1 MYAGL
6 KFDKEFMKSVAD
18 QKVSHAQLFLSH
30 SRSPRRLFLKCVSD
44 AADASKTDLTLKLDK
59 AREDK
64 VFSKKGR
71 VRGRPVT
78 WKTWRQFN
86 AVADSKRRK
95 QVYDELVRKVPSIT
109 PIIRGMFQRSWTFHK
124 RYGTSP
130 LRVYLE
136 SERIRLD
143 ELKGL
148 VRRLGSAVR
157 KPFQEALRKY
167 SREIKKDPAEY
178 YDDFYY
184 FRGKVYQPLNK
195 VFARFDPAVMPVR
208 QLRRLGFDTKRISLD
223 TEDRP
228 GKTPSPIAFFVQI
241 PNDAR
246 LLLKPV
252 SPYTDLEG
260 SYHEFGH
267 AMHCTSIDPQLPLW
281 DREFLAHG
289 LTEVF
294 STFLES
300 LLEDARYLRK
310 FGLNNDQ
317 VMDALERRR
326 FMELYFVAFYSANSL
341 MKIVFQEKK
350 LTMEKAS
357 RLYAL
362 LYKEFVGFDIPG
374 EYWQLH
380 HVMPDYDLYSPSY
393 LIAAVRKAEL
403 IEKLRSKYGNEW
415 WDSAK
420 TGSYLRELM
429 NPGANIAIDEFSK
442 LDTRPFLKGILSE
455 G

>member
-6 KFDKEFMKSVAD
+6 KFDKDFMKSVAD
-18 QKVSHAQLFLSH
+18 QKISHDQLFLSH
-30 SRSPRRLFLKCVSD
+30 SQRPHRLFLKCVSD
-44 AADASKTDLTLKLDK
+44 AADASRTDLALELDK
-59 AREDK
+59 AREEK

-71 VRGRPVT
+71 VHGRPVT
-78 WKTWRQFN
+78 WKTWRQFS
-86 AVADSKRRK
+86 AVADSRRRK
-95 QVYDELVRKVPSIT
+95 QVYDDLVRKVPSIT
-109 PIIRGMFQRSWTFHK
+109 PMIRGMFQRSWSFHK

-136 SERIRLD
+136 SERLRLD

-148 VRRLGSAVR
+148 VQKLGSAVR
-157 KPFQEALRKY
+157 RPFQDALRKY
-167 SREIKKDPAEY
+167 STEIKKAPPEY

-195 VFARFDPAVMPVR
+195 VFSRFDPAIMPVR
-208 QLRRLGFDTKRISLD
+208 QLRRLGFDTQRIHVD
-223 TEDRP
+223 AVDRP

-241 PNDAR
+241 PNDVR

-252 SPYTDLEG
+252 SPYTDIEG

-267 AMHCTSIDPQLPLW
+267 AMHCTSIDSQLPLW

-300 LLEDARYLRK
+300 LLEDGLYLRK
-310 FGLNNDQ
+310 FGLTRDQ
-317 VMDALERRR
+317 ARDVLERRR
-326 FMELYFVAFYSANSL
+326 FMELYFVAFYSANSM
-341 MKIVFQEKK
+341 MKIMFQERK
-350 LTMEKAS
+350 LTMDAAS
-357 RLYAL
+357 DLYARLY
-362 LYKEFVGFDIPG
+362 KQFVGFDVPG

-393 LIAAVRKAEL
+393 LIAAVRKEEL
-403 IEKLRSKYGNEW
+403 VDKVRDVYGEKW
-415 WDSAK
+415 WDSRKA
-420 TGSYLRELM
+420 GDYLRELM
-429 NPGANIAIDEFSK
+429 RPGANIAIDQFSR
-442 LDTRPFLKGILSE
+442 LDTRPFLNGILAE